1 MKILLKT
8 AYPVIRIISELK
20 MEVLVFVKICIM
32 MMEIMNYANLVI
44 ILALLVMALI
54 KISAWHAIQPKID
67 YLIIMYA
74 SVSKGLTIM
83 ESWFVLNV
91 TIVVYHAHLV
101 WGIINVTLV
110 KIV

>member
-1 MKILLKT
+1 VKILLKT

-54 KISAWHAIQPKID
+54 KISA
-67 YLIIMYA
+67 
-74 SVSKGLTIM
+74 
-83 ESWFVLNV
+83 
-91 TIVVYHAHLV
+91 
-101 WGIINVTLV
+101 
-110 KIV
+110 